1 MTNIVEVF
9 WNARPHLNRMS
20 IKVGAGPL
28 DPRAAQLFQE
38 VRAAAASAFP
48 GCVTLVR
55 IAVRRQPETELRVV
69 RRPDTEDAGDLR
81 RVRALIAEVVGRF
94 TAPAQAVSG

>member
-1 MTNIVEVF
+1 MTKIVEVF
-9 WNARPHLNRMS
+9 WNARPCLNRMS

-28 DPRAAQLFQE
+28 DPRAAQMFQE

-55 IAVRRQPETELRVV
+55 IAVRRQPEMELRVV
-69 RRPDTEDAGDLR
+69 RRGDSECAGDLPQ
-81 RVRALIAEVVGRF
+81 VQALIADVVDRF
-94 TAPAQAVSG
+94 TVPAQP